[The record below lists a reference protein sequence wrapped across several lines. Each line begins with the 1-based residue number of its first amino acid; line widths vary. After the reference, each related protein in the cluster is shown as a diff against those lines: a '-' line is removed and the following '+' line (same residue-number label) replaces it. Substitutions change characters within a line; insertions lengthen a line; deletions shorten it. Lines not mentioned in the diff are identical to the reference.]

1 MKLIVFEG
9 IDGSGKTTLWQNLK
23 EELKNESNIEF
34 IKSPV
39 SPFTS
44 MIKGFWDAD
53 IFERF
58 IFFICSNSYFVKTAD
73 ENKIYV
79 IDRFIYSTF
88 ITHVDLA
95 NPQNNDFMLNIIK
108 KMNIVCPKM
117 TFLISASKKEV
128 KRRLEER
135 DSNIDNSLDIDK
147 LYSCYYELSL
157 NDGYDNLFGKMKK
170 ISNELEQDLQMNIK
184 IIRDAILAET

>member
-1 MKLIVFEG
+1 MKLITFEG

-34 IKSPV
+34 VKSPV

-44 MIKGFWDAD
+44 MIGNFWDAD

-58 IFFICSNSYFVKTAD
+58 IFFLCSNSYLAKSCDKNRT
-73 ENKIYV
+73 YV

-95 NPQNNDFMLNIIK
+95 NPQNNDFMISIIK
-108 KMNIVCPKM
+108 RMNITCPTM

-128 KRRLEER
+128 KRRLKER
-135 DSNIDNSLDIDK
+135 NNNIDNSLDIDK

-157 NDGYDNLFGKMKK
+157 NTGYDNLFGKMKI
-170 ISNELEQDLQMNIK
+170 ISNELEQDLQVNTK

>member
-1 MKLIVFEG
+1 MKLIAFEG

-44 MIKGFWDAD
+44 MIKDFWDAD

-58 IFFICSNSYFVKTAD
+58 IFFICSNSYFAKTAD

-95 NPQNNDFMLNIIK
+95 NPQNNDFMLNVIK
-108 KMNIVCPKM
+108 KMNIVCPTM

-135 DSNIDNSLDIDK
+135 DNNIDNSLDIDK

-170 ISNELEQDLQMNIK
+170 ISNELEQDLQMNTK
-184 IIRDAILAET
+184 IIRDAILAEA